1 METVFFWET
10 LVCTYK
16 PIRRIAALRPKI
28 PILTKMKAFKNFDTF
43 HSEEIRDLHK
53 SSSVVKILKLSKL
66 QVA

>member
-1 METVFFWET
+1 

-16 PIRRIAALRPKI
+16 PIRRIAALRRKI
-28 PILTKMKAFKNFDTF
+28 PILTKMKAFNNFDTF